1 MAFQI
6 PTAWAGQTTSYTTRQ
21 QVSLNG
27 VTYEAIN
34 DISASQN
41 NEPPSTDGVNWKAVA
56 VTEIVDYNALVEGV
70 RLQLNTTADE
80 IYNSIPLFISLTEE
94 SFKTRLLLP
103 QQLRRTTV
111 TTTIGPDGESRC
123 RIPGGVLRFELVRQ
137 KNNNFDSLRV
147 SPYDNDDV
155 EILGAN
161 REEYIRVLRASNT
174 FNEDYYSFDTA
185 VYYWDRGYLNFA
197 PAYPA
202 GTEIEIEYY
211 RTIPKLG
218 TQATVTDLDGNPIN
232 AAGQTEA
239 EWLAAGNA
247 PGTFVPEMR
256 TVVTNDFLSIAPQM
270 LLYGACL
277 RAKPFLH
284 DDDPMI
290 KLWQEMY
297 VAAEKELDYL
307 IDQFKNN
314 QAHTLFIQNT
324 YAMQI

>member
-1 MAFQI
+1 MAFII
-6 PTAWAGQTTSYTTRQ
+6 PQAWAGQTTSYTSGQ

-34 DISASQN
+34 DIAASQN

-80 IYNSIPLFISLTEE
+80 IYNSIPLFIALTEE
-94 SFKTRLLLP
+94 SFKTRLRLP

-123 RIPGGVLRFELVRQ
+123 RIPGGVLEFKLIRR
-137 KNNNFDSLRV
+137 KDNAFDGYRV

-155 EILGAN
+155 EILAAN
-161 REEYIRVLRASNT
+161 REEYFRVLRANNT
-174 FNEDYYSFDTA
+174 FNEDYYAFDTA

-218 TQATVTDLDGNPIN
+218 TQATVTDLDGNPLN
-232 AAGQTEA
+232 QQGQTEA
-239 EWLAAGNA
+239 QWVAAGNTA
-247 PGTFVPEMR
+247 DSFIPEVR
-256 TVVTNDFLSIAPQM
+256 TTVTNDFLSIAPQM

-290 KLWQEMY
+290 KLWT
-297 VAAEKELDYL
+297 ELYGCLLYTSPSPRDS
-307 IDQFKNN
+307 
-314 QAHTLFIQNT
+314 
-324 YAMQI
+324 